1 MSPGKGSSFFHF
13 HTPMPAQVLFS
24 EQKYSLAQVILLRI
38 ACGVCGVTGIWG
50 RSNDQKP
57 LALLTVNC
65 MYLVCSPRSRTFP
78 ADDTGSASSPV
89 CDVPALKRQI
99 ITQVRTLKVWLGY
112 LAAAPTREFAMTYIR
127 SKKRKKTGGD
137 QMVAVPGFSIVR
149 KIFLFERLSAEAC
162 YIQRVY
168 PQQGH
173 TVNAFAKG

>member
-1 MSPGKGSSFFHF
+1 MSPGKGSSFFHI

-89 CDVPALKRQI
+89 CDVPALKPVSNYN
-99 ITQVRTLKVWLGY
+99 TGTYVEGLAWLLSGG
-112 LAAAPTREFAMTYIR
+112 ATREFAMTYIR

-149 KIFLFERLSAEAC
+149 KIFLFERLSAEAR
-162 YIQRVY
+162 YIQ
-168 PQQGH
+168 GH
-173 TVNAFAKG
+173 IHNRAIL

>member
-1 MSPGKGSSFFHF
+1 MGESKQNIRSSGGVKVSPGKGSSFFHI

-89 CDVPALKRQI
+89 CDVPALKPVSNYNTGTYVEGLAWLLSGGANKGVCYDIYQI
-99 ITQVRTLKVWLGY
+99 KEEEEDRG
-112 LAAAPTREFAMTYIR
+112 R
-127 SKKRKKTGGD
+127 SNGR
-137 QMVAVPGFSIVR
+137 SSR
-149 KIFLFERLSAEAC
+149 IFNRS
-162 YIQRVY
+162 
-168 PQQGH
+168 
-173 TVNAFAKG
+173 